1 MAVQLATDTDFV
13 QILKNNDRVVVKY
26 FADWC
31 GACKMFAP
39 KYKRVSN
46 EEVHNGVVFLEVN
59 AEHSPESRKAA
70 GVDNLPFLASFK
82 GGSLVEGS
90 AASKEEYLRKLIDLT
105 A

>member
-1 MAVQLATDTDFV
+1 MAVQVATDQDFE
-13 QILKNNDRVVVKY
+13 QILKDNPRVVVKY

-46 EEVHNGVVFLEVN
+46 EEENAGVVFLEVN
-59 AEHSPESRKAA
+59 AEHNEIARKAG

-82 GGSLVEGS
+82 DGALVEGS

-105 A
+105 K

>member
-1 MAVQLATDTDFV
+1 MAVQLATDADFA
-13 QILKNNDRVVVKY
+13 QIVKDNNRVVVKY

-46 EEVHNGVVFLEVN
+46 EEAHEGIVFLEVN
-59 AEHSPESRKAA
+59 AEHSTEARKAG

-82 GGSLVEGS
+82 DGALAEGS

>member
-1 MAVQLATDTDFV
+1 MAVQIATDADFA
-13 QILKNNDRVVVKY
+13 QILKDNNRVVVKY
-26 FADWC
+26 YADWC

-46 EEVHNGVVFLEVN
+46 EEAHEDVVFLEVN
-59 AEHSPESRKAA
+59 AEHSPEARKAA

-82 GGSLVEGS
+82 DGALAEGS